1 MSDLKDQ
8 IKEQQERARI
18 AEAEYDPREFR
29 GSADAPG
36 ATRPEDDVGEIPSTK
51 RRTSKG
57 TLVTYGVVF
66 AIIIVGVFFL
76 KHEINAF
83 LTAPKKKGAQ
93 GEEMAMGLPPLQI
106 PPAPAAPAS
115 ATPAAPILLS
125 KPPAPATGGLGA
137 FDHRQGPPQITLAQ
151 RRQFDPLM
159 MSGQDTNAV
168 GQQPGA
174 NAMPSQQAPARPAY
188 AAAPQPYVAPMPAP
202 TSFNQASVGGA
213 GSSGAAPAPGPQS
226 NNPDSLGG
234 NLKPTRLALASARV
248 LPNRNFIITKGTSLE
263 CALDTAIDTTLP
275 SLTTCTLTRNVYSDN
290 GNVILLDRGSKLVG
304 EFRSGVQQGQAR
316 VFVLWDRVET
326 PEGVVINITSP
337 GADRLGRGGNT
348 GYVDNHFWQRFG
360 AAILMSFIS
369 DTTAAL
375 VNRETASNN
384 AGAAAASTFAYT
396 NTVNSGQEVVKS
408 MLKSSVDI
416 PPTIRINQGAHIQ
429 VMVARDLSFANVYQL
444 KTRDAH

>member
-1 MSDLKDQ
+1 MSDLKEQ
-8 IKEQQERARI
+8 IREQQARAKE
-18 AEAEYDPREFR
+18 AEAAGAAEPEIDPQ
-29 GSADAPG
+29 DAIN
-36 ATRPEDDVGEIPSTK
+36 EIPSTK

-57 TLVTYGVVF
+57 TLVTYGVIF
-66 AIIIVGVFFL
+66 GIIIVGVFLL
-76 KHEINAF
+76 KHEINAY
-83 LTAPKKKGAQ
+83 LTAPKKKGESAQ
-93 GEEMAMGLPPLQI
+93 ELATGLPPLQI
-106 PPAPAAPAS
+106 PPAPVAAAS
-115 ATPAAPILLS
+115 STASAAPISLA
-125 KPPAPATGGLGA
+125 KPPAPALGGLQGA
-137 FDHRQGPPQITLAQ
+137 LDHQKGPPQITLAQ

-159 MSGQDTNAV
+159 VSGQDTNTY

-174 NAMPSQQAPARPAY
+174 GAQPAQPPQARPSY
-188 AAAPQPYVAPMPAP
+188 TSAPETGVAPMPTPA
-202 TSFNQASVGGA
+202 SFNASGGGPVAQPQQADT
-213 GSSGAAPAPGPQS
+213 QS
-226 NNPDSLGG
+226 NNRDSLAG

-248 LPNRNFIITKGTSLE
+248 LPNRNFIITKGTSLD

-290 GNVILLDRGSKLVG
+290 GNVVLLDRGSKLVG

-316 VFVLWDRVET
+316 VFILWDRVET
-326 PEGVVINITSP
+326 PDGVVINITSP

-408 MLKSSVDI
+408 MLKNSVDI
-416 PPTIRINQGAHIQ
+416 PPTIRINQGTHIQ

-444 KTRDAH
+444 KTSDAH

>member
-1 MSDLKDQ
+1 MSDLKEQ
-8 IKEQQERARI
+8 IKQQQERQRL
-18 AEAEYDPREFR
+18 AEMAPPEPAAE
-29 GSADAPG
+29 DA
-36 ATRPEDDVGEIPSTK
+36 VNEIPSTK

-66 AIIIVGVFFL
+66 AIIIVGVFIL
-76 KHEINAF
+76 KHEINGW
-83 LTAPKKKGAQ
+83 LTAPKKKTAAGA
-93 GEEMAMGLPPLQI
+93 ETAMGLPPLQI
-106 PPAPAAPAS
+106 PPAPKTASSAASPS
-115 ATPAAPILLS
+115 AQAIPLT
-125 KPPAPATGGLGA
+125 KPPAPVLGSGAAHGLLGQA
-137 FDHRQGPPQITLAQ
+137 AEKGPPKITLAQ

-159 MSGQDTNAV
+159 VSGQDTNTL
-168 GQQPGA
+168 GQPGGA
-174 NAMPSQQAPARPAY
+174 GEPGAAGPVRPAY
-188 AAAPQPYVAPMPAP
+188 SASPQYAAPPMPSPAA
-202 TSFNQASVGGA
+202 FNPAQASA
-213 GSSGAAPAPGPQS
+213 TPAPVQAQGPGQDSQS
-226 NNPDSLGG
+226 HDRDSLAG
-234 NLKPTRLALASARV
+234 NLKPTHLAMASARV

-263 CALDTAIDTTLP
+263 CALNTAIDTTLP
-275 SLTTCTLTRNVYSDN
+275 GLTTCTLTRNVYSDN

-316 VFVLWDRVET
+316 VFILWDRVET
-326 PEGVVINITSP
+326 PDGVVINIASP

-384 AGAAAASTFAYT
+384 AATAAASTFAYT

-416 PPTIRINQGAHIQ
+416 PPTIRINQGTHIQ

-444 KTRDAH
+444 QTAADAH

>member
-1 MSDLKDQ
+1 MSDLKEQ
-8 IKEQQERARI
+8 IKAQQERARLADESGPQI
-18 AEAEYDPREFR
+18 EPDEA
-29 GSADAPG
+29 
-36 ATRPEDDVGEIPSTK
+36 VNEIPSTK

-76 KHEINAF
+76 KHEINAY
-83 LTAPKKKGAQ
+83 LTAPKKKHAQ

-106 PPAPAAPAS
+106 PPAPATPAS
-115 ATPAAPILLS
+115 APAAAPILLS
-125 KPPAPATGGLGA
+125 KPPAPAMGGLA
-137 FDHRQGPPQITLAQ
+137 ALDHRQGPPQITLAQ

-159 MSGQDTNAV
+159 MSGQDTNTA

-174 NAMPSQQAPARPAY
+174 NGQPSQQAVARPTY

-202 TSFNQASVGGA
+202 SSFNQASTGVG
-213 GSSGAAPAPGPQS
+213 SAAPAPSAQS

-326 PEGVVINITSP
+326 PDGVVINITSP

-444 KTRDAH
+444 KTSDAH